1 MDDIVDLVTK
11 SLADETDREFGA
23 RVDEQA
29 DALREAIAAGEF
41 DNEGFSVGLE
51 VELYAVN
58 AKPEPPEPA
67 PETSDDEDGEIDPAD
82 LDEDLSGSSTGS
94 TAWDGSLEAPAESE
108 SGGGTSL
115 EPAGDTPSPGTVDD
129 EDDADDASDADES
142 DDRERFGPGEGPSLD
157 IDPDSPLAEDQPGVE
172 APDPSDDEPAVEATE
187 AADDEPYMDPE
198 DWEGRLT
205 RLPDAVFEGEANK
218 ELGLHNAEVNTAPNT
233 FDETGMEVQT
243 TAVEMQTKQARQ
255 QAEKHNCD
263 LVLDAMWTIP
273 PEEGSRAYLSAHEV
287 RDGVTI
293 AENMRQAPRYVALDN
308 EALHHAA
315 GAIDFEVPGYSGSF
329 PSILFESLATSIQ
342 PHLGIP
348 DAAAFPAYY
357 NAAIRTLGPLLALS
371 TNSPFLPADLYDED
385 VDGEWLCENTHHE
398 LRIDAFE
405 QSVNTSANPK
415 VRVPRDIDSVTDV
428 VDRVVADDQFG
439 PFLREWL
446 EDGPRESLEDDIWEF
461 DHKRGTYWRWLRCVV
476 GGTPVEGAC
485 DERSLRIEYRPLP
498 TQPHVDDMI
507 GLQALTVGLVRGLV
521 AVDHPLGELPWQEAE
536 RSFYSAAHEG
546 LDADLSWVT
555 VDGRRITDHDEIF
568 EEVFRYARLGLGEQ
582 DVPEARI
589 DEYLAPI
596 ENRYAAGET
605 PSSWKIARVRESLED
620 GATLRAAITDMQRDY
635 LAACRDYHSFDEW
648 L

>member
-1 MDDIVDLVTK
+1 MDDIVDLVTS
-11 SLADETDREFGA
+11 SLAEETASEFAA

-29 DALREAIAAGEF
+29 ATLRRAIEAGEF

-51 VELYAVN
+51 VELYAIN
-58 AKPEPPEPA
+58 AKPEPPDPV
-67 PETSDDEDGEIDPAD
+67 SDDDEAGDDDEQVDVSD
-82 LDEDLSGSSTGS
+82 LDDDLSGASEEGS
-94 TAWDGSLEAPAESE
+94 AWDGSLEAAAEPD
-108 SGGGTSL
+108 SGGASL
-115 EPAGDTPSPGTVDD
+115 DPEDETASPDP
-129 EDDADDASDADES
+129 EADDASADDGEA
-142 DDRERFGPGEGPSLD
+142 FGPGEGPSLD
-157 IDPDSPLAEDQPGVE
+157 IDPDSPLADDEPE
-172 APDPSDDEPAVEATE
+172 APTAEESEPAVEATE
-187 AADDEPYMDPE
+187 APADEPYMAPE

-205 RLPDAVFEGEANK
+205 RLPDVVFEGEANK

-233 FDETGMEVQT
+233 FDQTGMEVQT

-255 QAEKHNCD
+255 QASNQHCE

-273 PEEGSRAYLSAHEV
+273 PEEGSWEYLSAHEV
-287 RDGVTI
+287 RDGVTV

-308 EALHHAA
+308 EALRHAA
-315 GAIDFEVPGYSGSF
+315 GAIDFDVPGYSGSF

-348 DAAAFPAYY
+348 DVEAFPAYY
-357 NAAIRTLGPLLALS
+357 NAGIRTLGPLLALS
-371 TNSPFLPADLYDED
+371 TNSPFLPADMYDD
-385 VDGEWLCENTHHE
+385 VDGEWLCANTHHE

-405 QSVNTSANPK
+405 QSVNTSRNPK
-415 VRVPRDIDSVTDV
+415 VRVPRDIDDTTDV
-428 VDRVVADDQFG
+428 VDRVVADDLFG

-446 EDGPRESLEDDIWEF
+446 DDSERESLEDDIWEF

-476 GGTPVEGAC
+476 GGTPVDGAC

-507 GLQALTVGLVRGLV
+507 GLQALTVGLIRGLV
-521 AVDHPLGELPWQEAE
+521 AAGHPLAELPWQDAKQ
-536 RSFYSAAHEG
+536 SFYSAAHEG

-555 VDGRRITDHDEIF
+555 ADGRRTTDHDDIF
-568 EEVFRYARLGLGEQ
+568 EEVFRYARLGLAEQ

-605 PSSWKIARVRESLED
+605 PSSWKVGRVREYLD
-620 GATLRAAITDMQRDY
+620 GGADLSTAITEMQRDY
-635 LAACRDYHSFDEW
+635 VEACHEHHSFDEW